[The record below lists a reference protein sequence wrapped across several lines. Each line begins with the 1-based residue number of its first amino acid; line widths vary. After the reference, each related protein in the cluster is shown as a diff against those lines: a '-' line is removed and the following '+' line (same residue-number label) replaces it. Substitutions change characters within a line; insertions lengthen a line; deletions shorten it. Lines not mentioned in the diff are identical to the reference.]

1 MNLVVEARSKFS
13 IWFFIFLF
21 ITLFVIV
28 ISLVMSSYQSL
39 LLAIPTSLCALFL
52 WLTKTR
58 SIHLTFNED
67 GIHQASPPLEIP
79 WSSIDGVRRQ
89 FASQDFSKNISRPYQ
104 LEIHHFGGIVLVPSQ
119 ANPALETVAKAL
131 VNILPA
137 TGSREVPDV
146 LEDNKAAWLQTF
158 GEDMV
163 FTYKARR
170 RLGISTHWP
179 SLAILLGLML
189 GGLIILG
196 ITIALQPKFNK
207 GDDGAVLA
215 SLLAIFPFLLIL
227 LIYTLSVQNSGANR
241 KIKKWKNAGL
251 VISPMGLAMTQ
262 GNMEGEMKW
271 SEILELDFQKKKNMG
286 IRIKIAGAE
295 FQIFDLYDRPLF
307 VIYQQMMKYWANK
320 TVAI

>member
-1 MNLVVEARSKFS
+1 M
-13 IWFFIFLF
+13 
-21 ITLFVIV
+21 
-28 ISLVMSSYQSL
+28 
-39 LLAIPTSLCALFL
+39 
-52 WLTKTR
+52 
-58 SIHLTFNED
+58 
-67 GIHQASPPLEIP
+67 
-79 WSSIDGVRRQ
+79 
-89 FASQDFSKNISRPYQ
+89 
-104 LEIHHFGGIVLVPSQ
+104 LVPSQ